1 MKPGDE
7 VIIRCRLVEDFGD
20 DVTVRVEAPRG
31 STVVQVAKRN
41 IEDLGLYQAAS
52 RGPRSQAR

>member
-7 VIIRCRLVEDFGD
+7 VIIRGRLVEDFGD

-41 IEDLGLYQAAS
+41 IKLRETSSGAGAVRLEET
-52 RGPRSQAR
+52 